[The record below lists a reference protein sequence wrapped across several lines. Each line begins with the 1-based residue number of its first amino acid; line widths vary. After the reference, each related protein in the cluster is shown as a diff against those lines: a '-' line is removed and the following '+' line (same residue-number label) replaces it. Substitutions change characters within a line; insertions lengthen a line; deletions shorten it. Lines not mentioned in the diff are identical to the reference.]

1 MYSTTI
7 SRHDARRSSSLA
19 FAFAPLAFAVSSR
32 ARSRPLALA
41 SVPLAARALFGARAA
56 SPPPSRAPAL
66 ALDPPPR
73 ALAASLA
80 PHRAARRCL
89 RRCDAP
95 IARERPRHRPPRVA
109 RRRTT
114 RPRRSPRA
122 RSARARVHLDLAR
135 VCRAVVCRPVGRRVC
150 EPFAVVK
157 PPRTPFIFSVIGR
170 PSTSSDQSSDR
181 SRHTATTRR
190 GASIDLDR
198 RESRGNVRARVES
211 SRRAWRTRGEA
222 RRWPRGDNRSR
233 LVAIGRYVKTRR
245 RRREGGRARAF
256 ATSLEVN
263 TRIDSFERAR
273 ETRARGSRSGLR

>member
-41 SVPLAARALFGARAA
+41 SVPLAARALFGVRAA

-122 RSARARVHLDLAR
+122 RRARARVPRPRAR
-135 VCRAVVCRPVGRRVC
+135 SPRRRVPSRQSTRVRAVCRSEATSNTIYFFRHRQTVDIERPIERPVETHRDDPARRV
-150 EPFAVVK
+150 
-157 PPRTPFIFSVIGR
+157 
-170 PSTSSDQSSDR
+170 DR
-181 SRHTATTRR
+181 SRSTGIA
-190 GASIDLDR
+190 
-198 RESRGNVRARVES
+198 RERSRARRVES
-211 SRRAWRTRGEA
+211 SSAEDA
-222 RRWPRGDNRSR
+222 RRGAT
-233 LVAIGRYVKTRR
+233 VAEGR
-245 RRREGGRARAF
+245 
-256 ATSLEVN
+256 
-263 TRIDSFERAR
+263 
-273 ETRARGSRSGLR
+273 

>member
-1 MYSTTI
+1 MTPVD
-7 SRHDARRSSSLA
+7 RRRSRSRSLRSRSPSRR
-19 FAFAPLAFAVSSR
+19 APAR
-32 ARSRPLALA
+32 ARSRSPP
-41 SVPLAARALFGARAA
+41 SRSPRALFGARAA
-56 SPPPSRAPAL
+56 VTALARRPSRSTRLLARWRRPWRPTAPPVAACDAATPPS
-66 ALDPPPR
+66 
-73 ALAASLA
+73 
-80 PHRAARRCL
+80 
-89 RRCDAP
+89 
-95 IARERPRHRPPRVA
+95 RERPRHRPPRRA
-109 RRRTT
+109 
-114 RPRRSPRA
+114 SPNDSTETQ
-122 RSARARVHLDLAR
+122 SARATRAPPCTSTSRVR
-135 VCRAVVCRPVGRRVC
+135 RAVVCRRRRRVC
-150 EPFAVVK
+150 ESFAVVK

>member
-41 SVPLAARALFGARAA
+41 SVPLAARALFGVRAA

-122 RSARARVHLDLAR
+122 RRARARVPRPRAR
-135 VCRAVVCRPVGRRVC
+135 SPRRRVPSRQSTRVRAVCRSEATSNTIYFFPSSADRRHRATNRATGRDTPRRPGAARRS
-150 EPFAVVK
+150 
-157 PPRTPFIFSVIGR
+157 I
-170 PSTSSDQSSDR
+170 
-181 SRHTATTRR
+181 
-190 GASIDLDR
+190 SID
-198 RESRGNVRARVES
+198 GNRAGTFARAS
-211 SRRAWRTRGEA
+211 SRVVER
-222 RRWPRGDNRSR
+222 
-233 LVAIGRYVKTRR
+233 
-245 RRREGGRARAF
+245 GGRA
-256 ATSLEVN
+256 
-263 TRIDSFERAR
+263 AR
-273 ETRARGSRSGLR
+273 RDGGRGAIIGPGWWRSVDT